1 MSNAR
6 GVTSAI
12 AGNAT
17 RASGRQAW
25 RLLWSSSRVIG
36 AMVTVWV
43 AASAL
48 SPAAVVVAL
57 GAVVGAV
64 PNAIH
69 DGLASASGAA
79 LWLALGVAAVVY
91 AFSLVLDPIGTALG
105 TAARSRITGAMQQ
118 RLLAAVAG
126 PIGTAHLEDLS
137 VLDRL
142 SRAEGSLT
150 GFFPGD
156 APVTWA
162 GLLSSRIAGIV
173 GCVLLSVQVWWL
185 GIVLLAVWLFVRRLV
200 LGAVIR
206 QATEFRS
213 QAASMRYAWYLIGVG
228 TRARD
233 AKEMRVFGLA
243 DFVAGRFRDE
253 YGATIRAASTG
264 LRDLHRRVALGFV
277 LVLAAYGLALWE
289 IARQALAGGLGIAA
303 LAILIPMLAV
313 TSSAGS
319 ISFDDITLTWALGA
333 IPDVESLESEL
344 SSGET
349 PGTDAIGAR
358 PEKSIR
364 FEGVRFGYPTA
375 EREVL
380 RGVDLEFEAGR
391 STAIVGVNGAGKST
405 LVSLLS
411 RLNEPT
417 AGRITVDG
425 KDIRTVQPT
434 QWQRAVALMPQ
445 SPTRFPLSAYDNVA
459 FGAIEHS
466 DDRDGVRE
474 AAKLAG
480 FDEVVAR
487 LPREWDTVLSRELP
501 GGVDLSGGQ
510 WQRLALARSL
520 FAARHG
526 ARILILDEPTAALDV
541 MSEAR
546 FYGRF
551 LDITRGLTTVVI
563 SHRFAT
569 VRRADTICVLDG
581 GVITERGSHRE
592 LLALGGTYAG
602 LYRVQAQRFQTGG
615 TE

>member
-1 MSNAR
+1 MSTSR
-6 GVTSAI
+6 GLTSAR
-12 AGNAT
+12 ATQTT

-25 RLLWSSSRVIG
+25 QLLWSSSRAIG
-36 AMVTVWV
+36 ILVALWV
-43 AASAL
+43 VATSLA
-48 SPAAVVVAL
+48 PAAVVVAL
-57 GAVVGAV
+57 GAVVGTV
-64 PNAIH
+64 PNAISN
-69 DGLASASGAA
+69 GLGSPSGAA

-105 TAARSRITGAMQQ
+105 TAARTRITSSMQQ

-126 PIGTAHLEDLS
+126 PVGTAHLEDPA

-162 GLLSSRIAGIV
+162 GLLSSRIAGII
-173 GCVLLSVQVWWL
+173 GCLLLSLQVWWL
-185 GIVLLAVWLFVRRLV
+185 GIVLLVVWLFVRWLV
-200 LGAVIR
+200 LRAVIR

-228 TRARD
+228 TRAGD

-243 DFVAGRFRDE
+243 DFVAGRFGDE
-253 YGATIRAASTG
+253 YGRAIRTASAG
-264 LRDLHRRVALGFV
+264 LNDLHRRVVIGFL
-277 LVLAAYGLALWE
+277 LVLGAYGLALWE
-289 IARQALAGGLGIAA
+289 IVRQALDGGLGIAA

-333 IPDVESLESEL
+333 IPDVESLEAEL
-344 SSGET
+344 GADEL
-349 PGTDAIGAR
+349 PGTDALGAR
-358 PEKSIR
+358 PLRSIR
-364 FEGVRFGYPTA
+364 FEGVRFRYPAA
-375 EREVL
+375 EQEVL
-380 RGVDLEFEAGR
+380 HGVDLEFEAGR

-405 LVSLLS
+405 MVSLLS
-411 RLNEPT
+411 RLGEPT

-425 KDIRTVQPT
+425 EDIRTVRPT
-434 QWQRAVALMPQ
+434 EWQRAVALMPQ
-445 SPTRFPLSAYDNVA
+445 SPTRFPLSAYDNIA
-459 FGAIEHS
+459 FGAIEHG

-474 AAKLAG
+474 AARLAG
-480 FDEVVAR
+480 FDDVVAK
-487 LPREWDTVLSRELP
+487 LPRGWDTVLSRQLP
-501 GGVDLSGGQ
+501 EGVDLSGGQ

-546 FYGRF
+546 FYEHF
-551 LDITRGLTTVVI
+551 LDITKGLTTVVI

-569 VRRADTICVLDG
+569 VRRVDTICVLEG
-581 GVITERGSHRE
+581 GVITERGSHDE
-592 LLALGGTYAG
+592 LVALGGTYAE
-602 LYRVQAQRFQTGG
+602 LYQLQARRFQNGG
-615 TE
+615 AE